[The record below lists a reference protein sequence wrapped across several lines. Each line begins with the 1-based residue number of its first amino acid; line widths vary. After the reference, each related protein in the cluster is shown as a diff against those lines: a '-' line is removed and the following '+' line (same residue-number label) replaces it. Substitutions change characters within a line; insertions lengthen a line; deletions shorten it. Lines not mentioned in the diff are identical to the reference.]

1 MANQRVNFHGTYHE
15 RNKYGGAGRQIHPK
29 FHHKLE
35 QEVPIKVNGTLLV
48 GVRKDDRKKYLPNE
62 DGNFTCLDGSMS
74 VAFEKVFKNNVL
86 CSLTQIKSIA
96 ESDFRFY
103 ASSGIKP
110 NFFRLKFSKKIKFL
124 GPMSS

>member
-15 RNKYGGAGRQIHPK
+15 RNKYGGTGRQIHPK

-74 VAFEKVFKNNVL
+74 VAFEKVFL
-86 CSLTQIKSIA
+86 RITGFLLT
-96 ESDFRFY
+96 
-103 ASSGIKP
+103 
-110 NFFRLKFSKKIKFL
+110 KIENILIRKY
-124 GPMSS
+124 